1 MAAKQGRRNGIL
13 YTFPALSWR
22 TLVLFVCG
30 ACLLIVLATH
40 VFPAYRAHVDYKMQR
55 PWFPYSSMEV
65 TVKDSPGEKEAT
77 VRDSPGEKEATV
89 RDSPGEKEATVRDSP
104 GEKEATV
111 RDSPGEKEATGK
123 DSPGEMEAIGKDSPG
138 EANVKDS
145 SVEVTVKVNPTES
158 SDSYTVDFL
167 FEHLV
172 CLTAVSDNH
181 FRESQ
186 DLFKSVRRCLP
197 GKRFIVYDLG
207 LNSRNREQ
215 LLRNY
220 TNLELRPFPFN
231 DYSHLPHVRNLYS
244 YAWKPI
250 IIDRVSKEYDVIMYG
265 DASLR
270 MISCDM
276 TAAFEHLLKFPIL
289 NTHPISH
296 HAIEFTH
303 DGMIEY
309 LHYPKARIDIA
320 EITTLSAGG
329 WLMWTNSFLKRK
341 LIEPWLD

>member
-1 MAAKQGRRNGIL
+1 MQGGRSRIL
-13 YTFPALSWR
+13 YTFPALSRR

-30 ACLLIVLATH
+30 ACLLIVLATRVEH
-40 VFPAYRAHVDYKMQR
+40 
-55 PWFPYSSMEV
+55 
-65 TVKDSPGEKEAT
+65 
-77 VRDSPGEKEATV
+77 
-89 RDSPGEKEATVRDSP
+89 
-104 GEKEATV
+104 
-111 RDSPGEKEATGK
+111 
-123 DSPGEMEAIGKDSPG
+123 
-138 EANVKDS
+138 S
-145 SVEVTVKVNPTES
+145 SVEVKVNPTES
-158 SDSYTVDFL
+158 NDSYTVDDL
-167 FEHLV
+167 FEQLV
-172 CLTAVSDNH
+172 CLTAISDNH

-186 DLFKSVRRCLP
+186 DHFKSIRRCLP

-215 LLRNY
+215 LLSDY
-220 TNLELRPFPFN
+220 TNVELRPFPFN
-231 DYSHLPHVRNLYS
+231 DYSHLPHVSDLHS

-289 NTHPISH
+289 NCHPKSYR
-296 HAIEFTH
+296 AIEFTH

-320 EITTLSAGG
+320 GITTLEASG

-341 LIEPWLD
+341 LIEPWLDCALHQECIAPKGAKLRPCRFTNNHDGHYVGCHRYDQSAINLIMAQRFGLNYQSKCADTAISSKLWVILRLEQV